1 MNQYLKYALT
11 VAVTAAAMVAYQYE
25 GKPEQAGLAQQAPS
39 QIPEQVTEIKNE
51 IAHVE
56 QPLNAPAEL
65 NTKREL
71 TQAELAD
78 IDPASI
84 DWEAMKARYKDV
96 TFGVDPMLASQSILI
111 TDFSPEEIAAYNKLH
126 VVAFNPA
133 IGKDCGPKRLV
144 SSEEFALAY
153 GVPHEYVTDFCTMK
167 YERPKHPYTD
177 LTVAELR
184 ELVELNNDAEAAVF
198 ASRHSTNVQEQIGFA
213 IQAAA
218 LSGKSGPI
226 LKASLYVNNFG
237 VSEDSSIEEVMGDI
251 ATVLIMKKMAA
262 LMGDPRVSQDDK
274 DYYLLVRRGLSQ
286 EEIQSFQS
294 TLDELALEN
303 LKKMGE
309 LQRESTGATSI
320 LELTNA

>member
-11 VAVTAAAMVAYQYE
+11 VAVTAAAMVVYQYE
-25 GKPEQAGLAQQAPS
+25 GKPEQTGLAQQAPT
-39 QIPEQVTEIKNE
+39 QVTEIKNE

-56 QPLNAPAEL
+56 QPLNTTAEL

-96 TFGVDPMLASQSILI
+96 TFGNDPMLDSASIFI
-111 TDFSPEEIAAYNKLH
+111 YDFLPEEIAAYNKLH

-133 IGKDCGPKRLV
+133 IGEECAPTRIVV
-144 SSEEFALAY
+144 SQEFGYEE
-153 GVPHEYVTDFCTMK
+153 PHEYVSENCLPVF
-167 YERPKHPYTD
+167 ERPKHPYTD
-177 LTVAELR
+177 LSVEELR

-198 ASRHSTNVQEQIGFA
+198 ASWSASNNQERIGFA

-226 LKASLYVNNFG
+226 LKAARYINTFG
-237 VSEDSSIEEVMGDI
+237 VGENRSTEDVMSDL
-251 ATVLIMKKMAA
+251 ANVLIIEKIAA
-262 LMGDPRVSQDDK
+262 LMGDPRALKDEK
-274 DYYLLVRRGLSQ
+274 DYLDVLAKRGVSQ
-286 EEIQSFQS
+286 EEIRSFQN

>member
-1 MNQYLKYALT
+1 MNQYLKYTLT

-25 GKPEQAGLAQQAPS
+25 GKPEHAGLAQQAPT
-39 QIPEQVTEIKNE
+39 QAPTQVTEIKND
-51 IAHVE
+51 IAQVE
-56 QPLNAPAEL
+56 QSLNATKET

-96 TFGVDPMLASQSILI
+96 TFGNDPMLDSASIFI
-111 TDFSPEEIAAYNKLH
+111 YDFSPEEIAAYNKLH
-126 VVAFNPA
+126 VVAFNPS
-133 IGKDCGPKRLV
+133 IGEECGPTRIVV
-144 SSEEFALAY
+144 SKEFGYEE
-153 GVPHEYVTDFCTMK
+153 PHEYVSENCLPVFA
-167 YERPKHPYTD
+167 RPKHPYTD
-177 LTVAELR
+177 LSVEELR

-198 ASRHSTNVQEQIGFA
+198 ASRHSTNAQEQIGFA

-262 LMGDPRVSQDDK
+262 LMGDPRVSQDDDK

-286 EEIQSFQS
+286 EEIQSYKDD
-294 TLDELALEN
+294 LNEMARKN
-303 LKKMGE
+303 LKAIGE
-309 LQRESTGATSI
+309 LQRDLTGATSI